1 MRLKGASLNKI
12 MEIQSAISFVVGS
25 ILFSVGFLIL
35 SAMIVAV
42 NNLFSKYW
50 KPIKWQTYHPAD
62 FTVVDHETIEE
73 LKKTMARHKA
83 ENK

>member
-1 MRLKGASLNKI
+1 

-50 KPIKWQTYHPAD
+50 KPIKWQTYHPLD
-62 FTVVDHETIEE
+62 YTIVDHETIEE
-73 LKKTMARHKA
+73 LKQTLAKQKDSKKIPV
-83 ENK
+83 E

>member
-1 MRLKGASLNKI
+1 MD
-12 MEIQSAISFVVGS
+12 IQSAINFVVGS
-25 ILFSVGFLIL
+25 ILFSVGFIVL

-50 KPIKWQTYHPAD
+50 KPIKWQVYNPAD

-73 LKKTMARHKA
+73 LKRTMSKQKVDRKD
-83 ENK
+83 

>member
-1 MRLKGASLNKI
+1 MD
-12 MEIQSAISFVVGS
+12 IQSAINFVVGS

-50 KPIKWQTYHPAD
+50 KPIKWQIFNPAD
-62 FTVVDHETIEE
+62 YTVIDHETIEE

>member
-1 MRLKGASLNKI
+1 MD
-12 MEIQSAISFVVGS
+12 IQSAINFVVGS

-50 KPIKWQTYHPAD
+50 KPIKWQVFNPAD
-62 FTVVDHETIEE
+62 YTVIDHETIEE